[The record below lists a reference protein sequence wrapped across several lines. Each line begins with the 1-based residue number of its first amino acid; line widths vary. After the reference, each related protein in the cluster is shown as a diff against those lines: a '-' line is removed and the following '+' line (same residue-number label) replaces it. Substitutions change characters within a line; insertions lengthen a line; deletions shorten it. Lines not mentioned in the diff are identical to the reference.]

1 MMKRRQHRERAPRSA
16 VWRTVHVTRSEYV
29 LGQLPVPDRGR
40 VHSKRALLAAVIV
53 ERLKLALNHT
63 NAEIGQPIE
72 LTVDSVGVTHA
83 RLYWMPPSP
92 LRSAVTGY
100 RLQYS
105 TKTEDAS
112 PTTVDLSGEDL
123 TCKNRN
129 APPTRRCYKLPNLK
143 PMMSYGAQVQARAES
158 GNWGDWSTKVYFT
171 TREDGGLLNGSLYL
185 ISNTDTNIKVRV

>member
-1 MMKRRQHRERAPRSA
+1 M
-16 VWRTVHVTRSEYV
+16 VHATRSKCAH
-29 LGQLPVPDRGR
+29 GQLLVLARGR
-40 VHSKRALLAAVIV
+40 THSKRAPLAVVIV
-53 ERLKLALNHT
+53 ERFDFALKHA
-63 NAEIGQPIE
+63 NAEIGPPIE

-83 RLYWMPPSP
+83 KLYWMPPSP

-112 PTTVDLSGEDL
+112 PTMVDLSGEDL
-123 TCKNRN
+123 TCKDRN
-129 APPTRRCYKLPNLK
+129 APPTRRCYKLPNIK
-143 PMMSYGAQVQARAES
+143 PMTSYGAQVQARAAS

-185 ISNTDTNIKVRV
+185 ISNTDTNIKVST